1 MQRTILHVDM
11 DAFFAAVEIRA
22 RPELAAQPVIVGG
35 APERRGVVAA
45 ASYAARRYGIHSAM
59 PTATALRLCPQAVL
73 LPPRHDHY
81 AEVSQQ
87 IRAVFERY
95 TPQVEPLS
103 LDEAFLD
110 VSGSTRLFGTGEA
123 IGRRIKQE
131 IRSEL
136 GLVASVGVAPNKF
149 VAKIA
154 SDIDKP
160 DGFVVVAPE
169 QVQSFLDP
177 LPVGRLWGVGK
188 VGAKV
193 FARLGITTIGQLRA
207 YSPRLLQ
214 QHLGNAAGPLW
225 QLAHG
230 QDERPVVSERE
241 AKSIS
246 QETTFPRD
254 IDDPTVLR
262 AWLQDLAAQVA
273 WRLRRHGLKGRTVQI
288 KVRLAD
294 FSTLTRA
301 QTLAQATDITDEI
314 RRVALMLFE
323 QRLPRPL
330 PPLRLLGVGVSG
342 FAAEPGQDD
351 LFAVAVRERQ
361 SRLDAVMDQVVE
373 RYGRGSIVRGAG
385 AGKNGPEQR

>member
-136 GLVASVGVAPNKF
+136 GLVASVGVAPSKF
-149 VAKIA
+149 IAKIA

-169 QVQSFLDP
+169 QVQAFLDP

-188 VGAKV
+188 VGARV
-193 FARLGITTIGQLRA
+193 FERLGITTIGQLRA

-214 QHLGNAAGPLW
+214 QHLGNAAGQLW

-254 IDDPTVLR
+254 IDDSGVLR

-273 WRLRRHGLKGRTVQI
+273 WRLRRHGLQGRTVQI

-314 RRVALMLFE
+314 RRVALTLFE

-351 LFAVAVRERQ
+351 LFAVAGRERQ
-361 SRLDAVMDQVVE
+361 SRLDAVMDQVAE

-385 AGKNGPEQR
+385 AAKNGPEQR

>member
-1 MQRTILHVDM
+1 MQRVILHVDM

-22 RPELAAQPVIVGG
+22 RPELAQRPVIVGG
-35 APERRGVVAA
+35 TPERRGVVAA
-45 ASYAARRYGIHSAM
+45 ASYMARRYGIHSAM
-59 PTATALRLCPQAVL
+59 PTATALRLCPEAVL

-87 IRAVFERY
+87 IRAIFERY

-110 VSGSTRLFGTGEA
+110 VSGSERLFGPGED
-123 IGRRIKQE
+123 IGRCIKQK
-131 IRSEL
+131 IRAEL

-149 VAKIA
+149 LAKIA

-160 DGFVVVAPE
+160 DGFVVVRPDQA
-169 QVQSFLDP
+169 QAFLDP

-188 VGAKV
+188 VGARV
-193 FARLGITTIGQLRA
+193 FERLGIISIGQLRA

-214 QHLGNAAGPLW
+214 QHFGNFAEQLW

-230 QDERPVVSERE
+230 HDERPVVSERE

-254 IDDPTVLR
+254 IDDRAVLYT
-262 AWLQDLAAQVA
+262 WLQDLAGQVA
-273 WRLRRHGLKGRTVQI
+273 WRLRRHGLQGRTVQL

-301 QTLAQATDITDEI
+301 QTLAQPTDITDDI
-314 RRVALMLFE
+314 RRAVLTLFE

-330 PPLRLLGVGVSG
+330 PPVRLLGVGVSG
-342 FAAEPGQDD
+342 FEAVPGRQAD
-351 LFAVAVRERQ
+351 LFAAAGRERQ
-361 SRLDAVMDQVVE
+361 SRIDAVMDQVAE
-373 RYGRGSIVRGAG
+373 RYGRGSIVRGGRPAP
-385 AGKNGPEQR
+385 K

>member
-1 MQRTILHVDM
+1 MARTILHIDM
-11 DAFFAAVEIRA
+11 DAFFASVEIRD
-22 RPELAAQPVIVGG
+22 RPELARQPVIVGG
-35 APERRGVVAA
+35 RAEARGVVAA
-45 ASYAARRYGIHSAM
+45 ANYVARRYGVHSAM

-87 IRAVFERY
+87 IRAIFERY

-110 VSGSTRLFGTGEA
+110 VSASEQLFGTGEA

-131 IRSEL
+131 VRAEL
-136 GLVASVGVAPNKF
+136 GLVASVGVAPSKF

-154 SDIDKP
+154 SDVDKP
-160 DGFVVVAPE
+160 DGFVVVTSE
-169 QVQSFLDP
+169 RVQAFLDP

-193 FARLGITTIGQLRA
+193 FERLGITTISQLRG

-214 QHLGNAAGPLW
+214 QHFGNFAEPLW

-230 QDERPVVSERE
+230 RDERPVVSERE

-254 IDDPTVLR
+254 IADRAVLR
-262 AWLQDLAAQVA
+262 TWLLDLTGQVA
-273 WRLRRHGLKGRTVQI
+273 WRLRRHGLRARTVQL

-301 QTLAQATDITDEI
+301 HTLPEPTDITAELW
-314 RRVALMLFE
+314 RVAQGLFE

-342 FAAEPGQDD
+342 FDGAAGGQGD
-351 LFAVAVRERQ
+351 LFAAAGRERQ
-361 SRLDAVMDQVVE
+361 HRLDAVMDQVTA
-373 RYGRGSIVRGAG
+373 RYGRHGLFRGG
-385 AGKNGPEQR
+385 GRRD

>member
-22 RPELAAQPVIVGG
+22 RPELAQRPVIVGG
-35 APERRGVVAA
+35 AAERRGVVAA

-59 PTATALRLCPQAVL
+59 PTATALRLCPELVL

-110 VSGSTRLFGTGEA
+110 VSASERLFGPGEA
-123 IGRRIKQE
+123 VGQRIRRE
-131 IRSEL
+131 IHAEL

-149 VAKIA
+149 LAKIA

-160 DGFVVVAPE
+160 DGFVVVAPDR
-169 QVQSFLDP
+169 VQAFLDP

-188 VGAKV
+188 VGARV
-193 FARLGITTIGQLRA
+193 FERLGIATIGQLRA

-214 QHLGNAAGPLW
+214 QHFGNFAEPLW

-230 QDERPVVSERE
+230 IDERPVVSERE
-241 AKSIS
+241 ARSIS

-254 IDDPTVLR
+254 IGDREVLR
-262 AWLQDLAAQVA
+262 AWLLDLTAQVA
-273 WRLRRHGLKGRTVQI
+273 WRLRRHGLKGRTVQL
-288 KVRLAD
+288 KARLAD

-301 QTLAQATDITDEI
+301 QTLPEATDITDEI
-314 RRVALMLFE
+314 WRVAQGLFE
-323 QRLPRPL
+323 QRLPHPL
-330 PPLRLLGVGVSG
+330 PPLRLIGIGVSG
-342 FAAEPGQDD
+342 FDAAPGGQEDM
-351 LFAVAVRERQ
+351 FAAQGRERQ
-361 SRLDAVMDQVVE
+361 SRIDAVMDRVAE
-373 RYGRGSIVRGAG
+373 RYGRDALFRAG
-385 AGKNGPEQR
+385 GRRDHEA

>member
-22 RPELAAQPVIVGG
+22 RPELAQQPVIVGG
-35 APERRGVVAA
+35 AAERRGVVAA

-73 LPPRHDHY
+73 LPPRHDLY

-110 VSGSTRLFGTGEA
+110 VSGSERLFGPGEA
-123 IGRRIKQE
+123 IGRRIKEE
-131 IRSEL
+131 IRAEL
-136 GLVASVGVAPNKF
+136 GLVASVGVAPSKF

-169 QVQSFLDP
+169 QVQAFLDP

-188 VGAKV
+188 VGSRV
-193 FARLGITTIGQLRA
+193 FERLGIGTIGQLRA

-214 QHLGNAAGPLW
+214 QHFGNFAEQLW

-230 QDERPVVSERE
+230 NDSRPVVSERE

-254 IDDPTVLR
+254 IGEREVLR
-262 AWLQDLAAQVA
+262 AWLLDLAEQVA
-273 WRLRRHGLKGRTVQI
+273 WRLRRHGLKGRTVHL
-288 KVRLAD
+288 KARLAD
-294 FSTLTRA
+294 FSILTRA
-301 QTLAQATDITDEI
+301 QTLPQPTDITDEI
-314 RRVALMLFE
+314 RRAALALFE
-323 QRLPRPL
+323 QRLPQPL
-330 PPLRLLGVGVSG
+330 PPLRLIGVGVSG
-342 FAAEPGQDD
+342 FGAVPDGQAD
-351 LFAVAVRERQ
+351 LFTAPVRERQ
-361 SRLDAVMDQVVE
+361 SRLDAVMDRVAA
-373 RYGRGSIVRGAG
+373 RYGRGSLSRGCRRG
-385 AGKNGPEQR
+385 DKLG